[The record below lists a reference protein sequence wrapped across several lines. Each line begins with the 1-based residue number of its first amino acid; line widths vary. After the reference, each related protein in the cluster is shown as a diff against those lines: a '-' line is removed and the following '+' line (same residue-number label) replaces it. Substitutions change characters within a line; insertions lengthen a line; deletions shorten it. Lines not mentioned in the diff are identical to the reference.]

1 MLTAAR
7 CFVTRLPLIAKGS
20 GDTHLVSWLGRE
32 VPLGQG
38 RSVDIWRT
46 LLEQSYKRSPSMV
59 ARKIGDEVILV
70 PIRNNV
76 GDLACIYS
84 LNEVGAFV
92 WDRIDGGQAVPS
104 LVEAVCGEF
113 EADRGEVE
121 RDLREF
127 LGQLE
132 QIGAVSAG

>member
-1 MLTAAR
+1 M
-7 CFVTRLPLIAKGS
+7 
-20 GDTHLVSWLGRE
+20 E
-32 VPLGQG
+32 
-38 RSVDIWRT
+38 RSYR
-46 LLEQSYKRSPSMV
+46 RSPNMV
-59 ARKIGDEVILV
+59 ARKIGDEVIIV

-92 WDRIDGGQAVPS
+92 WERIDGGQAITS
-104 LVEAVCGEF
+104 LVDAVCGEF

-121 RDLREF
+121 RDLGEF

-132 QIGAVSAG
+132 EIGAVDAG